1 MSFHD
6 VLFPLD
12 IALDAEG
19 GPERRTEIITLVSGH
34 EERNSPWADA
44 RRRYNAG
51 YGIKSLKDID
61 RLLAFFEARRG
72 RLYSFRFRDPFDH
85 KSCAVT
91 KSPEANNQIIGTGDG
106 VQTDFQLVKSYGD
119 SAGVT
124 QRLIT
129 RPVSGT
135 ITIAVDGQPVSQPDI
150 ISVDFE
156 TGLIQFTAPPPPD
169 VMISA
174 GFVFDT
180 PVRFDTDQLQISLAA
195 FEAGTIPNIPLIEVL
210 D

>member
-34 EERNSPWADA
+34 EERNSPWANA

-72 RLYSFRFRDPFDH
+72 RLYAFRFRDPFDH

-91 KSPEANNQIIGTGDG
+91 QTPQADDQIIGTGDG
-106 VQTDFQLVKSYGD
+106 AQTDFSLIKSYGD
-119 SAGVT
+119 GAGVT
-124 QRLIT
+124 QRPIT

-135 ITIAVDGQPVSQPDI
+135 IDIAVDDQPVTQPDAVT
-150 ISVDFE
+150 VDSE
-156 TGLIQFTAPPPPD
+156 TGLVQFSAPPAPGA
-169 VMISA
+169 VISA
-174 GFVFDT
+174 GYIFDT